1 MADVDLSKCNLEGV
15 DLRTIHQRN
24 LSGCKLEGAVGI
36 GLTASDWDDFML
48 AGINMTRFAFPRG
61 VYLSNIHGR
70 DLSQANLRGCSLV
83 KANLTG
89 ICLRGSDLT
98 GVDLSGAILNDADL
112 SDCVITDGI
121 LAGASMNG
129 ANLTGVN
136 MASANM
142 QVRYLTAFYPCRQ
155 HRLTVC
161 ATSGGVSHWG
171 EFIRRIFQWVEHVV
185 CYSNGS

>member
-1 MADVDLSKCNLEGV
+1 
-15 DLRTIHQRN
+15 
-24 LSGCKLEGAVGI
+24 
-36 GLTASDWDDFML
+36 ML